1 MANKR
6 NKVRNLKRRYTGNR
20 YTRKEKEVI
29 DKSRKSETT
38 SASKLKKKQFSAAT
52 NCDSEIDNF
61 FFLCNFRIIKNIF
74 EKYSTC
80 SECNSKLTVLHNKS
94 VRMGFSIGIIVQCS
108 NCDFENT
115 FYSSP
120 SINQSS
126 KPGLNPYEINLRA
139 VMAFR
144 EIGRGREAMSTFTAI
159 MNMPPPLTNH
169 SYDITNNK
177 LHKVYKEISSQS
189 MKAAVSELREM
200 LNANGSDDEVI
211 DCGISID
218 GTWQRRGYSSL
229 NGVVA
234 GLSHENKK
242 VIDVF
247 TLSKFCMQCEVHKR
261 INNPIDFECWKATH
275 NCQVN
280 HFGSAGSMEAAGA
293 QEIFHSSIQ
302 KYNLRYTK
310 YLGDGDSS
318 SFCNVVK
325 SKPYGDCV
333 IEKLECIG
341 HYQKRL
347 GSRLRQKIKDYRGRL
362 LSDGLKI
369 SGKGR
374 LTNKSINTMQNF
386 VGMAI
391 RQNTNNL
398 LYMRNSVI
406 AVLYHCTNFP
416 YEVTRHQ
423 FCLKGKNS
431 WCKWQSDKVT
441 GKTSYRQKINLPVA
455 IMDEIKP
462 IFQELSN
469 PEMLRKCL
477 HGMTQNCN
485 ESFNGFIWQR
495 CPKASFTA
503 RKILEI
509 AVYSSILNYNDGF
522 NSLSYIFKMLGFPGG
537 IYFEKGAFKKDK
549 KRLSSMSR
557 KSTDSN
563 KKRRKYVRSIKKGYL
578 DIEKENDDVNFYASG
593 SF

>member
-1 MANKR
+1 M
-6 NKVRNLKRRYTGNR
+6 
-20 YTRKEKEVI
+20 
-29 DKSRKSETT
+29 
-38 SASKLKKKQFSAAT
+38 
-52 NCDSEIDNF
+52 NCDSEVDSF
-61 FFLCNFRIIKNIF
+61 FFICNFRIIKNIF

-80 SECNSKLTVLHNKS
+80 SECNSKLILLHNKS
-94 VRMGFSIGIIVQCS
+94 VRMRFSIGIIVQCS

-144 EIGRGREAMSTFTAI
+144 EIGRGREAMATFTAI

-177 LHKVYKEISSQS
+177 LHKVCKEISSQS

-341 HYQKRL
+341 HYQKRV
-347 GSRLRQKIKDYRGRL
+347 GSRLRQKIKDYKGRL

-455 IMDEIKP
+455 IMEEIKP